1 MPCKLQTVLRS
12 FRNLV
17 NMLWGCDRVND
28 QLKSM
33 SVRSLKFRFQF
44 GFVNV
49 STVMPMLLLLLLF
62 AALKILG
69 SNR

>member
-1 MPCKLQTVLRS
+1 
-12 FRNLV
+12 
-17 NMLWGCDRVND
+17 MLWGCDRVND